1 MSQLLGNVQA
11 GWEETTLVSLSSIY
25 TLFVGWLESACL
37 SSNLITLFHFLI
49 SKVAESQGYLNI
61 SNLNVTKKISFSR
74 AQIIIG
80 LISAALSC
88 PVLAPSQGEKWVRGR
103 GAGSYSRTAAGNQA
117 YDYKDFQETG
127 LDAEATSFPA
137 E

>member
-61 SNLNVTKKISFSR
+61 SNLNVTKKNQFFESTDYHRLDFRRSLVSGLGSFPRREMGSGKR
-74 AQIIIG
+74 RG
-80 LISAALSC
+80 LI
-88 PVLAPSQGEKWVRGR
+88 
-103 GAGSYSRTAAGNQA
+103 
-117 YDYKDFQETG
+117 
-127 LDAEATSFPA
+127 FPNSGW
-137 E
+137 